1 MIRWCPLMLCCL
13 FTMANGAFADTLK
26 LTSLLWPPYS
36 GQQLAQQGASVAVA
50 QAAFERMEQQLVVDF
65 YPWSRAIKLAAMP
78 SSDYIGYFP
87 EYYFET
93 DKFVFSKP
101 IGISPLGI
109 VEQKSHPISW
119 HYLADLNRYTLGVVK
134 GYVNT
139 DSLDL
144 MISSGTQPVE
154 AVTSDEQ
161 NIKKVAAG
169 RIDGAVIDVNV
180 LYFLLKQPY
189 LQPLADKLQVNKQLL
204 ANKQLYVAFRNT
216 EEGRHWRDVFDQ
228 GLAQLDIESIM
239 GELLFQ
245 EEVTRH

>member
-1 MIRWCPLMLCCL
+1 MNRWYPLMLCCL
-13 FTMANGAFADTLK
+13 LSMANTVFADTLK

-50 QAAFERMEQQLVVDF
+50 QAAFARMEQQLLVDF

-101 IGISPLGI
+101 IGISPLGL

-119 HYLADLNRYTLGVVK
+119 HYLTDLNRYTLGVVK
-134 GYVNT
+134 DYVNT

-144 MISSGTQPVE
+144 MIASGSQPVE

-180 LYFLLKQPY
+180 LYFLLKQPH

-239 GELLFQ
+239 GELLFH
-245 EEVTRH
+245 EEASLR